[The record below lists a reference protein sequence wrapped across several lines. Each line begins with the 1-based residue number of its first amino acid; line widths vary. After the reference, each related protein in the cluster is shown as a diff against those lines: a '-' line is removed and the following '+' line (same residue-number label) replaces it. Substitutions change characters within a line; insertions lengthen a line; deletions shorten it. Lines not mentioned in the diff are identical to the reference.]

1 MRISKRLEAVAS
13 FVSNNEVVLDVGTD
27 HGLLMIYLIKN
38 KIIERG
44 YASDLREGP
53 LKSAQQNVELFGLN
67 NKIQLLLSDGLNKMS
82 DDVTTIIIAGM
93 GGELI
98 SKILSNDLDKI
109 KDKTLILQPNTQV
122 PNLREFIMNN
132 NLKIIDEE
140 IIFEDGHYYEIMKV
154 VKGQE
159 KLSKEEIYF
168 GPILLK
174 KKSEIFIQKYEIEY
188 KKYINILTKLDDK
201 HDTRKK
207 EIIKYI
213 KMIEVF
219 L

>member
-82 DDVTTIIIAGM
+82 DDVTTIIIAGI

-98 SKILSNDLDKI
+98 SKILSND
-109 KDKTLILQPNTQV
+109 
-122 PNLREFIMNN
+122 
-132 NLKIIDEE
+132 
-140 IIFEDGHYYEIMKV
+140 
-154 VKGQE
+154 
-159 KLSKEEIYF
+159 
-168 GPILLK
+168 
-174 KKSEIFIQKYEIEY
+174 
-188 KKYINILTKLDDK
+188 
-201 HDTRKK
+201 
-207 EIIKYI
+207 
-213 KMIEVF
+213 
-219 L
+219 

>member
-154 VKGQE
+154 VNGQE
-159 KLSKEEIYF
+159 KLCKEEIYF

>member
-174 KKSEIFIQKYEIEY
+174 KKSEIFIQKYESEY

-207 EIIKYI
+207 KIIKHI

>member
-140 IIFEDGHYYEIMKV
+140 RQRMNRNHE
-154 VKGQE
+154 
-159 KLSKEEIYF
+159 
-168 GPILLK
+168 
-174 KKSEIFIQKYEIEY
+174 
-188 KKYINILTKLDDK
+188 
-201 HDTRKK
+201 
-207 EIIKYI
+207 
-213 KMIEVF
+213 
-219 L
+219 